1 MVFMKINRAL
11 AKFLCSAPL
20 VVSVPVFGGTQS
32 SADPIHDIPINRYI
46 KHAGSNNLGAI
57 IPGSGYSHD
66 TQQIPPNVCYDTVI
80 TATTGQQGTI
90 NLNTAMSFSDFQK
103 QMHFNVEVDG
113 GFGMFSAEA
122 DADYLRSI
130 QDLDYSLSLNYSE
143 FLYDTV
149 MDRLV
154 GPDQQALTDSGKAFY
169 NDPKYYNNFGVLCGD
184 DFISAYQ
191 QGASLLMGINIR
203 FNSHFDKEQF
213 NAHASASFGN
223 LISASSQVQSMSQQY
238 NLHGTVII
246 EAFQKGGN
254 PAELSQILS
263 KNTGGT
269 YYALSCDLQ
278 HMDSCVKAANGLLT
292 YAVENFPKQIS
303 FNPDKGLVPLGN
315 GFIKHDPI
323 AEYGLTPPP
332 SQVTKEVLQNRS
344 YLASALKENQYYQQK
359 LDSLIMRYPVRW
371 DHDSEMYKSAVKLYK
386 TATNNIDAIT
396 VPASPDDGA
405 LKCYNHPGF
414 CQETTQSIKEKVQ
427 PITEKDL
434 QFLDPLQYAVSSNF
448 SGNWYPAN
456 QPNHYMHYDLKGWY
470 YGDMIFS
477 LTDKTNMTLDL
488 TLVYPQTWTTVR
500 GKLPFTSSGYIGRLV
515 ADNGTPLGATMS
527 VINNPYSF
535 GVYKPENGL

>member
-1 MVFMKINRAL
+1 MKLHSTL
-11 AKFLCSAPL
+11 AKILFTAPFL
-20 VVSVPVFGGTQS
+20 VSYPAFGSTQQGG
-32 SADPIHDIPINRYI
+32 DLIHDIPINRYI
-46 KHAGSNNLGAI
+46 KHTTSNGLGAI
-57 IPGSGYSHD
+57 IPGSGFSHD
-66 TQQIPPNVCYDTVI
+66 TQQIPPNTCYDTIV

-103 QMHFNVEVDG
+103 QMHFNVEVEG

-154 GPDQQALTDSGKAFY
+154 GPGQKALTESGKEIY
-169 NDPKYYNNFGVLCGD
+169 NDPKINKYFGVLCGD

-223 LISASSQVQSMSQQY
+223 LISASTTLQTMSQQY

-246 EAFQKGGN
+246 QAFQKGGN
-254 PAELSQILS
+254 PAELSKILS
-263 KNTGGT
+263 KDTSNT

-303 FNPDKGLVPLGN
+303 FNPDKGLVPLGS
-315 GFIKHDPI
+315 GFIQHDPI

-332 SQVTKEVLQNRS
+332 SLVSKEVLDNRI

-359 LDSLIMRYPVRW
+359 LDALIMGYPVAW
-371 DHDSEMYKSAVKLYK
+371 DHDSEMYKLAVKLYK
-386 TATNNIDAIT
+386 KARNNIDAIT

-405 LKCYNHPGF
+405 LKCYNHPAF
-414 CQETTQSIKEKVQ
+414 CQETTQSIKEKIQ
-427 PITEKDL
+427 PITKTDL
-434 QFLDPLQYAVSSNF
+434 QFLDPLRYAVSSNF
-448 SGNWYPAN
+448 CGNWYPVN
-456 QPNHYMHYDLKGWY
+456 RLNYFMHYDPKGWY
-470 YGDMIFS
+470 HGDILFS
-477 LTDKTNMTLDL
+477 LQDKTNMTITL
-488 TLVYPQTWTTVR
+488 TLVYPQTWTTLR
-500 GKLPFTSSGYIGRLV
+500 GSLPFTPSGYIGRAV
-515 ADNGTPLGATMS
+515 ADNGAPLGATMS
-527 VINNPYSF
+527 IINNPYWF
-535 GVYKPENGL
+535 DVYKPENDLRI